1 VLADSPL
8 ALIVNLF
15 ETSANIVTDV
25 GWTASPP
32 VSMRILET
40 ARLLVAPFPVQSL
53 IVIECHGITGG
64 RVFKLRKGT
73 GLLVTFCRGARSF
86 GCRDVP
92 VHRR

>member
-40 ARLLVAPFPVQSL
+40 ARLLVGPFPVQSL
-53 IVIECHGITGG
+53 IVIECHGIAYGPSVQTSQGN
-64 RVFKLRKGT
+64 RVCCDILQRCPLLR
-73 GLLVTFCRGARSF
+73 VS
-86 GCRDVP
+86 
-92 VHRR
+92 